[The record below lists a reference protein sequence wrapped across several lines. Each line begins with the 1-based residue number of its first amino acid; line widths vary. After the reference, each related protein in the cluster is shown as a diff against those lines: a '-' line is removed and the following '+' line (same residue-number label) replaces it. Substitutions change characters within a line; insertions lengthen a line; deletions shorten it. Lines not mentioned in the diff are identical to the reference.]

1 MCVWILLIKYTN
13 NKFLKAKW
21 TPDIHCFLSW
31 SISFKILS
39 NSSLVLCGKGQEI
52 CITALT
58 NPSISFY
65 NPCNFDKFMK
75 SIFQLWQ
82 IHWLLLAD
90 LTANVHFHSLCFV
103 AVRIFHN
110 KDNLPMKWS
119 AATRVHVIST
129 TLLDCLGKRTPLPRT
144 TLGAEFWI
152 AARFCQKKDDPPTPP
167 HKMISS
173 PSHIFTCQGHISQV
187 STRQGNDQTCVR

>member
-52 CITALT
+52 RITALT

-65 NPCNFDKFMK
+65 NPCNFKKFMK

-144 TLGAEFWI
+144 TLGAKLLQDSVRKKTTLPPPLIKWS
-152 AARFCQKKDDPPTPP
+152 AAPRTSSLARVTSVKSQRGKAMIKLASDKK
-167 HKMISS
+167 
-173 PSHIFTCQGHISQV
+173 
-187 STRQGNDQTCVR
+187 

>member
-82 IHWLLLAD
+82 IHWLFLAD

-110 KDNLPMKWS
+110 KDNQRQLACTSSRQLSWIVWARGLLCRGRLWVPNFKLLQDSVRKKTTLPRPLIKWS
-119 AATRVHVIST
+119 AA
-129 TLLDCLGKRTPLPRT
+129 PRT
-144 TLGAEFWI
+144 SSL
-152 AARFCQKKDDPPTPP
+152 ARVTSVKSQRGKAMIKLASDKK
-167 HKMISS
+167 
-173 PSHIFTCQGHISQV
+173 
-187 STRQGNDQTCVR
+187 